1 MFDGVHAGH
10 RYLLDGLRREG
21 LRRGLEPLA
30 LTFSNH
36 PLEVVRPQAAPRLLT
51 SPGEKVEL
59 IRALGIARVECI
71 PFDEALRLT
80 PAGDFLDMLRRRY
93 GVEALL
99 MGFNNRFG
107 HDAPRDFNRYR
118 ALGAARGVEI
128 IAADEC
134 RLERAGAPAGAVPSS
149 TAIRRALA
157 EGRLPEAEAMLGR
170 RYRVTGEVVR
180 GKQLGRT
187 IGFPTANVDVPQWR
201 QLPAPG
207 VYSAMCGDLPA
218 MVNIGRRPT
227 VDPAGAPLNVEA
239 HIIGLPAD
247 ADLYGRGLALDFV
260 TYLRGE
266 RRFASVEELAAQLRE
281 DRENVMKG

>member
-118 ALGAARGVEI
+118 ALGAAAREI
-128 IAADEC
+128 TLQPDIHQIFSQLHSYDSLSHTHNLCVIA
-134 RLERAGAPAGAVPSS
+134 
-149 TAIRRALA
+149 
-157 EGRLPEAEAMLGR
+157 
-170 RYRVTGEVVR
+170 
-180 GKQLGRT
+180 
-187 IGFPTANVDVPQWR
+187 
-201 QLPAPG
+201 
-207 VYSAMCGDLPA
+207 
-218 MVNIGRRPT
+218 
-227 VDPAGAPLNVEA
+227 
-239 HIIGLPAD
+239 
-247 ADLYGRGLALDFV
+247 
-260 TYLRGE
+260 
-266 RRFASVEELAAQLRE
+266 FARSLC
-281 DRENVMKG
+281 